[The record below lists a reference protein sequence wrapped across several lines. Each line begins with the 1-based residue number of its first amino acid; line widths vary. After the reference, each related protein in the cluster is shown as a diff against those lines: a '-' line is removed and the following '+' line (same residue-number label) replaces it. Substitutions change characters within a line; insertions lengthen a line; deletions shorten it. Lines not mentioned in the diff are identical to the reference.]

1 MTMKD
6 ERYKWAA
13 IQRWQTTHLYWT
25 SRKMFKIFVAVLSL
39 SPAQTSWTA
48 CVVSSSLMKTILWK
62 WFSIPNYKE
71 KLANDNER
79 WKIQMRSHSQL
90 TNYPFMLASWS
101 RTSFSFLISCLQYPC
116 HNIPSY
122 NVTLIIRDGISKKVT
137 KTVTIIYLFVHPL
150 LV

>member
-1 MTMKD
+1 MKD
-6 ERYKWAA
+6 TNEQPFRADKLPIHTGQSERC
-13 IQRWQTTHLYWT
+13 
-25 SRKMFKIFVAVLSL
+25 SRSVLSLSCAVLSL
-39 SPAQTSWTA
+39 SPAQTS

-101 RTSFSFLISCLQYPC
+101 RTYFSFLISCLQYPC